1 MRLQTTDLYLKIDE
15 EIKSGQRYVFLRGS
29 SRSGKSVTA
38 IQYMIVECLTNPN
51 ITVTVARETA
61 VSIRNTILLD
71 FKSQMEKI
79 GLWVDGRFNKVEML
93 YRFDNGSTVRFIG
106 LDDTTGKLRGLS
118 STIVFVDEVNTVDV
132 ASFMQLD
139 IRTERYIISAYNPEI
154 TEDSWILDYEAKDN
168 ATLIISTWRDNPF
181 LPQKIIDSINSLKE
195 LDYEKWLIYSES
207 KIVPP
212 REKIFPQPEIIETLP
227 PTKEVYYGIDFGYAT
242 DECAVVEM
250 RVKDNNIYVKELLY
264 ENGLTNEDLIFK
276 LKELG
281 LTRDHDIVADSSEPK
296 SIAELKRGGLN
307 VVGIKKGQGSVLFGI
322 QKLRQ
327 YKIHVTQDSVN
338 LLNEF
343 SNYKFKK
350 DRSGRIT
357 NTPTGEDHGLDA
369 VRYTVMNYLD
379 KPKTTYSFL

>member
-51 ITVTVARETA
+51 TTVTVARETA

-71 FKSQMEKI
+71 FKTQMEKI
-79 GLWVDGRFNKVEML
+79 GQWVDGKFNKVEML
-93 YRFDNGSTVRFIG
+93 YRFDNGSTMRFIG

-118 STIVFVDEVNTVDV
+118 SSIVFIDEVNTVDV

-139 IRTERYIISAYNPEI
+139 IRCEKYIISAYNPEI
-154 TEDSWILDYEAKDN
+154 TEDSWILDYEKKEN

-212 REKIFPQPEIIETLP
+212 REKIFPQPKTVETLP
-227 PTKEVYYGIDFGYAT
+227 QTKEIYYGIDFGYAT
-242 DECAVVEM
+242 DPCAVLEM
-250 RVKDNNIYVKELLY
+250 RVRGNEIYVEELLY
-264 ENGLTNEDLIFK
+264 ENGLTNEDLLYR
-276 LKELG
+276 LKEIG
-281 LTRDHDIVADSSEPK
+281 LTRDNDIVADSSEPK

-307 VVGIKKGQGSVLFGI
+307 VVGIKKGQGSVLYGI
-322 QKLRQ
+322 QKMRQ
-327 YKIHVTQDSVN
+327 YKIFVTERSTN

-350 DRSGRIT
+350 DRSGRVT
-357 NTPTGEDHGLDA
+357 NTPIGDDHLLDA
-369 VRYTVMNYLD
+369 LRYCVMNYLD
-379 KPKTTYSFL
+379 KPKTTYSFI